1 MTKQDFEFRYK
12 LLCFASVSNPNRTL
26 YDVILLFC
34 FMLYHARIISVI
46 EDRKALPSKKE
57 TREQSTQFL
66 KELKHVWRKAGVKL
80 APA

>member
-66 KELKHVWRKAGVKL
+66 KELKHV
-80 APA
+80 